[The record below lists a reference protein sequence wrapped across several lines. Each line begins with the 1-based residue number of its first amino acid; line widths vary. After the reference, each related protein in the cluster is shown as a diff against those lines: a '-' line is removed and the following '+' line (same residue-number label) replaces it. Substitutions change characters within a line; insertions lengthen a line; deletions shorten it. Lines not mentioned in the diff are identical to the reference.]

1 MAILIALILAIL
13 LQLGASFWAVSLIKR
28 TKYNASWILISIGFT
43 LMAVRR
49 VYDLIYVLQS
59 EGALEKQSIIS
70 NWLSVIVSLLIFLG
84 AFYIRK
90 IFDLQDRIDKIRKE
104 NESRVFSAIIKTEE
118 SERQT
123 FAKELHDGLGP
134 ILSSV
139 KMALS
144 AINQSIAGD
153 TNKQIIHKTNLA
165 IDEAIITIKEISNKL
180 SPHILTNFGLDKA
193 LRNFIDTVVINKNI
207 AVAFR
212 SSIENKRYDYTTE
225 TVLYRVV
232 CELLANTLHHAQAQN
247 ISIYIQDSHKE
258 LTLIYTDDGIG
269 FTPEEKKYTG
279 MGLSNI
285 QSRIV
290 SIHGS
295 VSIESSE
302 GKGLQVFIT
311 IRHT

>member
-13 LQLGASFWAVSLIKR
+13 LQLGASVLAVSLIKR
-28 TKYNASWILISIGFT
+28 TKFNASWILISIGFT

-49 VYDLIYVLQS
+49 MYDLIYVLQS

-70 NWLSVIVSLLIFLG
+70 NWLSVVVSLLIFLG

-104 NESRVFSAIIKTEE
+104 NESRIFSAIIKTEE
-118 SERQT
+118 RERQT

-139 KMALS
+139 KMAVS
-144 AINQSIAGD
+144 AINQSITDD

-180 SPHILTNFGLDKA
+180 SPHILTNFGLEKA
-193 LRNFIDTVVINKNI
+193 LRNFLDTIIINKNI
-207 AVAFR
+207 AVTFR
-212 SSIENKRYDYTTE
+212 SNIEKKRYDYTAE
-225 TVLYRVV
+225 TVLYRVL
-232 CELLANTLHHAQAQN
+232 CELLSNTLHHAQAQN
-247 ISIYIQDSHKE
+247 ISMYIQDSDKE
-258 LTLIYTDDGIG
+258 LTIIYTDDGIG
-269 FTPEEKKYTG
+269 FSPEDTNLSG

-285 QSRIV
+285 QSRIA
-290 SIHGS
+290 SIHGT
-295 VSIESSE
+295 VSIESSV
-302 GKGLQVFIT
+302 GKGVQVFIK
-311 IRHT
+311 IYHS

>member
-1 MAILIALILAIL
+1 MAILIALVLAII
-13 LQLGASFWAVSLIKR
+13 LQLGASVFAVSLIKR

-104 NESRVFSAIIKTEE
+104 NESRVFAAIIKTEE
-118 SERQT
+118 RERQT

-144 AINQSIAGD
+144 AINQSIAGN
-153 TNKQIIHKTNLA
+153 TNTQIIHKTNLA

-207 AVAFR
+207 TVSFR
-212 SSIENKRYDYTTE
+212 SDIENKRFDFTVE

-247 ISIYIQDSHKE
+247 ISIFIQNTPQE

-269 FTPEEKKYTG
+269 FTPENTKNSG

-285 QSRIV
+285 QSRIA
-290 SIHGS
+290 SIHG
-295 VSIESSE
+295 VISIESSE
-302 GKGLQVFIT
+302 GKGVQVFIT
-311 IRHT
+311 VKHI